1 MVVQEIQLKPKSL
14 VKLRR
19 LALQAQGLTRS
30 QSFGRGIA
38 GAERTIQHLGY
49 VQIDTISVVERA
61 HHHVIRN
68 RVPNYQ
74 AGMLEQLLQAGSI
87 FEYWAHAAAFLPISD
102 FRFSLPYK
110 QAIKSGK
117 RHWYKNPD
125 TKLMKQLMKRIDQ
138 EGALRSRD
146 IEEDGKSTGGWWE
159 WKPAKRALQQLYF
172 QGDLMVCARQGF
184 QKTYD
189 LPERVLPKGTNTRTP
204 TAKQHANHI
213 LDQQLNCHGFV
224 SLKGI
229 TYQRRDSELRT
240 ATKTE
245 VDRRLKA
252 GELVWLR
259 IANCAAYLARPA
271 LLDASSPRLPNKMH
285 ILSPFD
291 NTVIQRERLT
301 DLFNFDYQIECY
313 VPAPKRQ
320 FGYFCL
326 PLLYQ
331 DRFVGRMDCKVHR
344 KDKHLEV
351 RALHLDI
358 QDEDHDALLSALGTA
373 VGDFMSFQGASRVSL
388 TKTTPR
394 ALHKTVNKHL
404 LTLNPQD
411 TLDN

>member
-1 MVVQEIQLKPKSL
+1 MAVQEIELKPKSL

-19 LALQAQGLTRS
+19 LALQAQGLTRP
-30 QSFGRGIA
+30 QSFGRGL
-38 GAERTIQHLGY
+38 GAAEKAIQHLGY

-61 HHHVIRN
+61 HHHVLRS

-74 AGMLEQLLQAGSI
+74 PDMLERLLQAGSV

-102 FRFSLPYK
+102 YRFSLPYK
-110 QAIKSGK
+110 DAIKSGK

-125 TKLMKQLMKRIDQ
+125 YKLMKQLMKRIDQ

-146 IEEDGKSTGGWWE
+146 IEEDGKSPGGWWE

-172 QGDLMVCARQGF
+172 QGDLMVSTRQGF

-189 LPERVLPKGTNTRTP
+189 LPERVLPKGTNTHRP
-204 TAKQHANHI
+204 TATEHANHI
-213 LDQQLNCHGFV
+213 LDQQLDCHGFV

-245 VDRRLKA
+245 VDRRLKS

-259 IANCAAYLARPA
+259 IPNCAVYLARPQ
-271 LLDASSPRLPNKMH
+271 LLDASSPRLPEKLH

-313 VPAPKRQ
+313 VPEPKRQ

-351 RALHLDI
+351 RALHLDMK
-358 QDEDHDALLSALGTA
+358 DEDHDALFSALVA
-373 VGDFMSFQGASRVSL
+373 AIGDFMSFQGANRVSL
-388 TKTTPR
+388 TKTTPQ
-394 ALHKTVNKHL
+394 ALHKSVNRHL
-404 LTLNPQD
+404 NTQNH
-411 TLDN
+411 